1 MSYKVTRYYSSSLNK
16 TVAEVTYES
25 GPLGPATL
33 EREGQDGLDVN
44 LTEVR
49 TMIDTAKKNRS

>member
-16 TVAEVTYES
+16 TVAEVTYEL

-33 EREGQDGLDVN
+33 EREG
-44 LTEVR
+44 
-49 TMIDTAKKNRS
+49 